1 MCHEYI
7 AGRYYELFKIY
18 QLSVKMVDISVLGGM
33 LIDVFSIGLRENN

>member
-1 MCHEYI
+1 M
-7 AGRYYELFKIY
+7 IY

>member
-1 MCHEYI
+1 MIAELLNIDIEYI
-7 AGRYYELFKIY
+7 